1 MNMYAETAEI
11 STAAECK
18 AANGAVSAQARPFNF
33 VYIKRTFS

>member
-11 STAAECK
+11 PTAAECK
-18 AANGAVSAQARPFNF
+18 AANGTASAQARPFKS